1 MRTFED
7 SDPEACSEDYPAY
20 AYDGGLLTGQN
31 VVLDPF
37 PITKESFMRW
47 LRKNLLSCLQ
57 LLLISCGA
65 LLLVGACAGAP
76 EQKDWIK
83 IGQTTREEVVKRY
96 GQPDLV
102 IASGEG
108 ETAIY
113 RPRDPRRSAPQVEIP
128 TMQAGPAGTMTTKME
143 PINPGSGTRPTNGG
157 LQERPEQE
165 LRIRYNAQGIVQEL
179 NR

>member
-1 MRTFED
+1 MR
-7 SDPEACSEDYPAY
+7 C
-20 AYDGGLLTGQN
+20 
-31 VVLDPF
+31 
-37 PITKESFMRW
+37 
-47 LRKNLLSCLQ
+47 LRKNFMSCLQ
-57 LLLISCGA
+57 LPLISWGA
-65 LLLVGACAGAP
+65 LVLVLLGACAEVP

-83 IGQTTREEVVKRY
+83 IGQTTREEVIKRY

-102 IASGEG
+102 MASEEG

-113 RPRDPRRSAPQVEIP
+113 RARGPIRSAPQVEIP
-128 TMQAGPAGTMTTKME
+128 TMQAGPGGTMTTKME
-143 PINPGSGTRPTNGG
+143 PINPGSGSRPTSGG